1 MANSCYS
8 IIEPIIFT
16 ASRLEVIANRH
27 LFMPIEM
34 NISSVKIM
42 GLLCRRKIMT
52 PKQIMEL
59 AGGTKSNISQRLDSL
74 EKRGYVEMR
83 KNTGK
88 DKRKVLV
95 KLSPLGRKKL
105 MEVQKKLKKVKLELE
120 SNFTREEIQKHFA
133 FFDKLNKLV
142 DFNEKKFSQCKKLF
156 CK

>member
-1 MANSCYS
+1 MANSYYS
-8 IIEPIIFT
+8 IVEPIIFT
-16 ASRLEVIANRH
+16 ASRLEVIANRY
-27 LFMPIEM
+27 LFVPIEM

-74 EKRGYVEMR
+74 EKKGYVEMR

-95 KLSPLGRKKL
+95 TLSPLGRKKL
-105 MEVQKKLKKVKLELE
+105 IEVQKKLKKVKLELE

-142 DFNEKKFSQCKKLF
+142 DSREKKFSQCKKLF